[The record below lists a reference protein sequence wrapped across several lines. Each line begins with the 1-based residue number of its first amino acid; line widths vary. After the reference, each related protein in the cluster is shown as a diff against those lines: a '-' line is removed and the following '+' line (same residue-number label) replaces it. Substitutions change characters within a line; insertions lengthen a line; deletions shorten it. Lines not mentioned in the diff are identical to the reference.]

1 MENKKNVLIGTTIA
15 IIIINIIVYLFNK
28 TYQNI
33 FSLDSL
39 IFYGSLIIG
48 ILSIFLISKN
58 TDKFKNTIIIFNIL
72 FVLSGNI
79 IGLYNMVTIIKSKKY
94 IENKNLNGD

>member
-1 MENKKNVLIGTTIA
+1 MENKKSVLIGTTIA
-15 IIIINIIVYLFNK
+15 IIIINMIVYLFNK

-39 IFYGSLIIG
+39 IFYGSIIIG
-48 ILSIFLISKN
+48 IVSIFLISKN
-58 TDKFKNTIIIFNIL
+58 TDKFKNTIMIFNIL

-79 IGLYNMVTIIKSKKY
+79 IGLYNVVTIIKTKKR